1 MSRVVAWL
9 TKRSGRMKGIS
20 EVIVVLT
27 LILVAV
33 VAVFAI
39 RGWLAGQQ
47 SKMTNIDMATAT
59 YNVAYGSSGM
69 IITLN
74 VRNNLPNTLAVKN
87 LTITLNNGVVLV
99 ASSSGSSLTSLTG
112 TSTSPAVSGSS
123 ITPALASPSNQISA
137 KSDGSFTI
145 TISFA
150 GSPANVGI
158 ARITV
163 QVQDLA
169 SGQSQVIT
177 AVGGG

>member
-1 MSRVVAWL
+1 MGRVVAWL

-47 SKMTNIDMATAT
+47 SRMTNIDMATAT
-59 YNVAYGSSGM
+59 YSVAYGSSGM
-69 IITLN
+69 IVGLN
-74 VRNNLPNTLAVKN
+74 VRNNLPNQLQVQAVN
-87 LTITLNNGVVLV
+87 ITLSNGTLINLPGGLP
-99 ASSSGSSLTSLTG
+99 SSQ
-112 TSTSPAVSGSS
+112 AN
-123 ITPALASPSNQISA
+123 ITPSLPYTINA
-137 KSDGSFTI
+137 KSDGSFAI
-145 TISFA
+145 TINM
-150 GSPANVGI
+150 GSPPANVGV

-163 QVQDLA
+163 QVRDLA
-169 SGQSQVIT
+169 SGENQVIT

>member
-1 MSRVVAWL
+1 MGRVVAWL

-47 SKMTNIDMATAT
+47 SRMTNIDMAATT

-69 IITLN
+69 IIISLG
-74 VRNNLPNTLAVKN
+74 VRNNLPNQLQVQAVN
-87 LTITLNNGVVLV
+87 ITLNNGTVINLPGGQ
-99 ASSSGSSLTSLTG
+99 AT
-112 TSTSPAVSGSS
+112 
-123 ITPALASPSNQISA
+123 ITPSLPYTINA

-145 TISFA
+145 TINL
-150 GSPANVGI
+150 GSTPPSVGV

-163 QVQDLA
+163 QVQDTA

>member
-1 MSRVVAWL
+1 MGRVVAWL

-20 EVIVVLT
+20 EVIVVLA

-47 SKMTNIDMATAT
+47 SRMTNIDMATAT
-59 YNVAYGSSGM
+59 YSVAYGSSGM
-69 IITLN
+69 IVGLN
-74 VRNNLPNTLAVKN
+74 VRNNLPNQLLVQAVN
-87 LTITLNNGVVLV
+87 ITLNNGTTINLPGGQ
-99 ASSSGSSLTSLTG
+99 AT
-112 TSTSPAVSGSS
+112 
-123 ITPALASPSNQISA
+123 ITPSLPYTINA

-145 TISFA
+145 TINL
-150 GSPANVGI
+150 GSPPANVGV

-163 QVQDLA
+163 QVLDSA
-169 SGQSQVIT
+169 SSQSQVIT

>member
-1 MSRVVAWL
+1 MGRVVAWL

-20 EVIVVLT
+20 EVIVVLA

-47 SKMTNIDMATAT
+47 SRMTNIDMATAT
-59 YNVAYGSSGM
+59 YSVAYGSNGM
-69 IITLN
+69 IVGLN
-74 VRNNLPNTLAVKN
+74 VRNNLPNQLQVQAVN
-87 LTITLNNGVVLV
+87 ITLNNGTTISL
-99 ASSSGSSLTSLTG
+99 ASGSSG
-112 TSTSPAVSGSS
+112 
-123 ITPALASPSNQISA
+123 ITPSLPYTINA
-137 KSDGSFTI
+137 KSDGSFAI
-145 TISFA
+145 TISL
-150 GSPANVGI
+150 GSPPANVGV

>member
-1 MSRVVAWL
+1 MGRVVAWL

-20 EVIVVLT
+20 EVIVVLA

-47 SKMTNIDMATAT
+47 SRMTNIDMATAT
-59 YNVAYGSSGM
+59 YSVAYGSSGM
-69 IITLN
+69 IVGLN
-74 VRNNLPNTLAVKN
+74 VRNNLPNQLLVQAVN
-87 LTITLNNGVVLV
+87 ITLNNGTVINLPGGQ
-99 ASSSGSSLTSLTG
+99 AT
-112 TSTSPAVSGSS
+112 
-123 ITPALASPSNQISA
+123 ITPSLPYTINA

-145 TISFA
+145 TINL
-150 GSPANVGI
+150 GSPPANVGV

-163 QVQDLA
+163 QVLDSA